1 MFGKSLFSKPTDKD
15 IKRAEYLR
23 KLGFKFSR
31 GGKITPMKHI
41 RLRKKQ
47 RKAKL

>member
-23 KLGFKFSR
+23 SLGFKFSR
-31 GGKITPMKHI
+31 GGKITPMKHT
-41 RLRKKQ
+41 RKKQ
-47 RKAKL
+47 RRLRL